1 MPRRSKGARLEL
13 RPERRNRDGKLT
25 HQATWRIRDGDR
37 DIGTGC
43 AKPDLAGAEQ
53 KLVNYLAAKHQ
64 PNRKIQDIETVE
76 IADVLLIYLT
86 DRRDSQQNKL
96 QFDRR
101 IKRLNDWWGDKMLSE
116 VTGDTC
122 RAYQRHRGNAGG
134 ARRDLE
140 DLRAAV
146 NYHAAEGLHR
156 GVVKVA
162 LPAKGAPRDRWLTR
176 DEAAQLL
183 WTCWRYREL
192 QKRGRRG
199 TKGPALPT
207 EKRPLR
213 HLSRFILI
221 GLYTGTRAA
230 AIASAS
236 PSQTTGRSFVDLKA
250 GLYYRLAAGN
260 VATNKRQP
268 TVPVPPR
275 LLAHMRRWKR
285 RGIIKEHFVEF
296 NGKPVKSVKTAFKR
310 AVALAGLEAPASPH
324 TLRHTAATWMMQSGV
339 NLWTAAGFLGM
350 SVEILQ
356 RVYGHHHPDYL
367 REATDGISYGATP
380 QAGKHRWSD
389 RRRT

>member
-1 MPRRSKGARLEL
+1 M
-13 RPERRNRDGKLT
+13 
-25 HQATWRIRDGDR
+25 WRIRDGDR

-43 AKPDLAGAEQ
+43 PQSDLARAEQ

-64 PNRKIQDIETVE
+64 PNRKIQDIESVE
-76 IADVLLIYLT
+76 IADLLLIYLT
-86 DRRDSQQNKL
+86 DRRASQQNKK

-101 IKRLNDWWGDKMLSE
+101 IKRLNDWWGGKKLSD
-116 VTGDTC
+116 VSGDSC
-122 RAYQRHRGNAGG
+122 RAYQRQRGNAGG
-134 ARRDLE
+134 SRSDLE
-140 DLRAAV
+140 DLRAAI

-156 GVVKVA
+156 GIVKVA
-162 LPAKGAPRDRWLTR
+162 LPAKGPPRDRWLTR

-183 WTCWRYREL
+183 WTCWRYREH
-192 QKRGRRG
+192 QKRGRGRV
-199 TKGPALPT
+199 KGHPLPT

-213 HLSRFILI
+213 HLTRFILI

-296 NGKPVKSVKTAFKR
+296 NGKPVKSVKMRSRKR
-310 AVALAGLEAPASPH
+310 
-324 TLRHTAATWMMQSGV
+324 
-339 NLWTAAGFLGM
+339 
-350 SVEILQ
+350 I
-356 RVYGHHHPDYL
+356 
-367 REATDGISYGATP
+367 
-380 QAGKHRWSD
+380 
-389 RRRT
+389 